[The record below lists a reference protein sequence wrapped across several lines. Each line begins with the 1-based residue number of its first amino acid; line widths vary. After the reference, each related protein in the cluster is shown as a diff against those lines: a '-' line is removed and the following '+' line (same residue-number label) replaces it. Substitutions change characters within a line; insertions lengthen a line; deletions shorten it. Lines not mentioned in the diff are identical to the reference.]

1 MSDQSNDNGQQK
13 LAGELFTRLY
23 MDRRAPLQDSQ
34 FFRTRLEAY
43 FEANHFDDYAWVAA
57 YMKQEAGYVIPSMRG
72 SESILYKFDDFFS
85 AGPIEQVLS
94 SLTLIWRYYSTRQRQ
109 TTVYG
114 DGRTTV
120 QTPKADAWLAFV
132 RRALH
137 EEHMAYTVDNECGA
151 HFVVDE
157 EFERN
162 RVSALRCLDASR
174 YSGARAA
181 FESAHSYLDAPPGDT
196 KASVRS
202 AFEALE
208 IVARL
213 IDPTSR
219 NLNKWMVEN
228 KLMPLAQGL
237 AQDDIEK
244 GTIASLFEGIGRFV
258 DGLHNYRHGQ
268 GAEQLI
274 APSLPVTVYV
284 LSSVAS
290 ALRWLVLIDSQTKMQ
305 NS

>member
-1 MSDQSNDNGQQK
+1 MSDRSNDIGQQK
-13 LAGELFTRLY
+13 SVGDLFTRLY
-23 MDRRAPLQDSQ
+23 MDRRAPLQDSR
-34 FFRTRLEAY
+34 FLRTRLEAY
-43 FEANHFDDYAWVAA
+43 FEANHFDDYAWVAE
-57 YMKQEAGYVIPSMRG
+57 YMKQEAGYVVPFMRG
-72 SESILYKFDDFFS
+72 SESILYKFEDFFS

-94 SLTLIWRYYSTRQRQ
+94 SLTLIWRYYATRHRQ

-132 RRALH
+132 RRVLH
-137 EEHMAYTVDNECGA
+137 EEYMAYTVDNECGA
-151 HFVVDE
+151 HFAVDE

-162 RVSALRCLDASR
+162 RVSALLCLDASR

-181 FESAHSYLDAPPGDT
+181 FESAHSYLDAPHGDT
-196 KASVRS
+196 KASVRA

-213 IDPTSR
+213 IEPASK

-228 KLMPLAQGL
+228 KLMPLAQSL
-237 AQDDIEK
+237 AKDDIEK
-244 GTIASLFEGIGRFV
+244 TVIASLFEGIGRFV

-268 GAEQLI
+268 GAEQHI

-284 LSSVAS
+284 LSSVAA
-290 ALRWLVLIDSQTKMQ
+290 ALRWLVLIDSQKKM
-305 NS
+305 